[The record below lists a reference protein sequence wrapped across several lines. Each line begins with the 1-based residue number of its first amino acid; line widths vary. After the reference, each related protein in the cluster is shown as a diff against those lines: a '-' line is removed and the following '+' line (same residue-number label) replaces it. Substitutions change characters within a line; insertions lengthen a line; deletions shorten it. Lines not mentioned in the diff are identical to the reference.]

1 MPTLETERLILR
13 RWRESDREPF
23 AALNAD
29 PAVCEFFPV
38 DSFSREQ
45 SDALIDRIEEEFE
58 THGFGCWAVQV
69 KEAQVKEGSP
79 LIGFVGLF
87 VPTFEA
93 HFIPCV
99 EIGWRLA
106 REAWGQGYAS
116 EAAREVLRF
125 SFEEGGL
132 EALVSMTTVQNT
144 RSRAVMERLGFRRD
158 PAEDFDHPNVP
169 PESPLVRHVLYRL
182 SREEWQASQQV

>member
-13 RWRESDREPF
+13 RWRERDREPF

-45 SDALIDRIEEEFE
+45 SDALITRIEEEFE
-58 THGFGCWAVQV
+58 THGYGCWAVEV
-69 KEAQVKEGSP
+69 KGGPP

-87 VPTFEA
+87 VPTFAA
-93 HFIPCV
+93 HFTPCV

-106 REAWGQGYAS
+106 RSAWGQGYAS
-116 EAAREVLRF
+116 EASREVLRF
-125 SFEEGGL
+125 SFEDAEL
-132 EALVSMTTVQNT
+132 DALVSMTTVANL
-144 RSRAVMERLGFRRD
+144 RSRAVMERLGFSRD
-158 PAEDFDHPNVP
+158 PAEDFDHPNLA
-169 PESPLVRHVLYRL
+169 PESPLLRHVLYRL
-182 SREEWQASQQV
+182 SRENWRASRA